1 MKEIQWKKLRS
12 RTVYKNRWVT
22 VLEDDIRMSGGS
34 QDVYTYIDSKKGVLS
49 VAVDNDGAML
59 LVRHYRYP
67 TQRHGWEFPGGGTDD
82 EPTLAAAKRELFE
95 ETGYTARRWK
105 KIGTM
110 NSWAFRT
117 NEEMVIYRAQ
127 DISKK
132 KDPIDDGEGISA
144 LQWFA
149 SDEIKKMVKTGKI
162 CDAQTIAAFFFIL
175 EGIHTL

>member
-22 VLEDDIRMSGGS
+22 VLEDDIRMPDGS

-49 VAVDNDGAML
+49 VAVDNNGSML

-82 EPTLAAAKRELFE
+82 ERALVSARRELLE
-95 ETGYTARRWK
+95 ETGYTARHWK
-105 KIGTM
+105 KIGSM

-117 NEEMVIYRAQ
+117 NEEMIIYCAR
-127 DISKK
+127 DLSKK

-144 LQWFA
+144 QHWFT
-149 SDEIKKMVKTGKI
+149 SDEIDRMIKTGKI
-162 CDAQTIAAFFFIL
+162 RDAQTIAAFFFVRK
-175 EGIHTL
+175 EV